1 MGGFHLG
8 LVQITSSP
16 LFGEITSRNFT
27 QDPTGTGSETSEE
40 VCFCV
45 SLGLEINLGEAESNL
60 EHPSP
65 VHLLPVGLSAARW
78 PLPGTCLPLSIRP
91 STHPSVHPSIVPV
104 GICSVPHGTACLTP
118 LTGVGLLI
126 LPKYGR
132 VWKSFLWKGPSK
144 GFRETGRGSLPQ
156 ALSGALVQVREMN

>member
-27 QDPTGTGSETSEE
+27 QDPTGTGSGTSEE

-45 SLGLEINLGEAESNL
+45 SLGLEINLGEAGSNL

-78 PLPGTCLPLSIRP
+78 PLPGTCL
-91 STHPSVHPSIVPV
+91 
-104 GICSVPHGTACLTP
+104 
-118 LTGVGLLI
+118 
-126 LPKYGR
+126 
-132 VWKSFLWKGPSK
+132 
-144 GFRETGRGSLPQ
+144 RGSLPQ
-156 ALSGALVQVREMN
+156 ALSGALVQVREMKW